1 MSRRMTVAIAMQP
14 EVAALALT
22 EELTAR
28 LDKSVDVRPG
38 IIVDFATPA
47 SRSRL
52 ADVDVLLTGWG
63 CPLVDHSVLDAAPRL
78 RAIVHA
84 AGSVKQHLTPEVWR
98 RGILVSSAAS
108 ANAFPVAQYTVGAI
122 LLAGK
127 RAFRLAHDYTQG
139 RYKNKLADDT
149 GNHERVVGIVGASR
163 TGRLVLELL
172 APHGFRLLVSDP
184 TLDARAAAGL
194 HPAGQ
199 VELVD
204 LDELLGHSDIVSLHA
219 PALPETHHLLDD
231 RRLALLRDGAVLIN
245 TARGQLIDTEALFRH
260 CADGRIDAVL
270 DVTDP
275 EPLPAGHP
283 LLSLPNVM
291 VTPHVAGAMGT
302 EIRRLGEFAVTEIER
317 LSVDEPLH
325 GGIHADQLALLA

>member
-1 MSRRMTVAIAMQP
+1 MSRRMTVAIAMQR

-22 EELTAR
+22 EALAAR
-28 LDKSVDVRPG
+28 LAENAAVQPDV
-38 IIVDFATPA
+38 ITDFTDPA
-47 SRSRL
+47 VGERL
-52 ADVDVLLTGWG
+52 ANTDVLLTGWG
-63 CPLVDHSVLDAAPRL
+63 CPLVDRDVLDAAPRL

-84 AGSVKQHLTPEVWR
+84 AGSVKHHLTPEVWE
-98 RGILVSSAAS
+98 RGILVSSAVS

-127 RAFRLAHDYTQG
+127 RAFRLADAYSRGH
-139 RYKNKLADDT
+139 YKNKLADDT
-149 GNHERVVGIVGASR
+149 GNHERVVGVVGASR

-172 APHGFRLLVSDP
+172 APHGFQLLVSDP
-184 TLDARAAAGL
+184 TLDARAAAEL
-194 HPAGQ
+194 LPAGQ
-199 VELVD
+199 VQLVELDD
-204 LDELLGHSDIVSLHA
+204 LLRRSDVVSLHA

-245 TARGQLIDTEALFRH
+245 TARGQLIESEALLRH
-260 CADGRIDAVL
+260 CITGRIDAVL

-283 LLSLPNVM
+283 LLALPNVT

-302 EIRRLGEFAVTEIER
+302 EIRRLGEFAVAEIER
-317 LSVDEPLH
+317 LAADQPLH
-325 GGIHADQLALLA
+325 GRIRADQLALLA

>member
-1 MSRRMTVAIAMQP
+1 MSHRMTVAIAMQP

-22 EELTAR
+22 EELIAR
-28 LDKSVDVRPG
+28 LDKNAQVQPDV
-38 IIVDFATPA
+38 IVDFTDPA
-47 SRSRL
+47 ARGNL
-52 ADVDVLLTGWG
+52 ADADVLLTGWG
-63 CPLVDHSVLDAAPRL
+63 CPLVDDAVLDAAPRL

-84 AGSVKQHLTPEVWR
+84 AGSVKHHLAPEVWQ

-108 ANAFPVAQYTVGAI
+108 ANALPVAQYTVGAI

-127 RAFRLAHDYTQG
+127 RAFRLARDYARGQ
-139 RYKNKLADDT
+139 YKNRLAADT

-172 APHGFRLLVSDP
+172 APHGFQLLVSDP
-184 TLDARAAAGL
+184 TLDALGAAGL
-194 HPAGQ
+194 HPAAQ

-204 LDELLGHSDIVSLHA
+204 LDDLLRRSDIVSLHA

-245 TARGQLIDTEALFRH
+245 TARGQLIDTEALLRN

-283 LLSLPNVM
+283 LLSLPNVT

-317 LSVDEPLH
+317 LTADEPLH
-325 GGIHADQLALLA
+325 GRIRADQLAQLA

>member
-28 LDKSVDVRPG
+28 LDKSVAVRPG
-38 IIVDFATPA
+38 IIVDFADPA
-47 SRSRL
+47 SRRKL

-63 CPLVDHSVLDAAPRL
+63 CPLIDGAVLDAASRL

-84 AGSVKQHLTPEVWR
+84 AGSVKHHLTPEVWR

-127 RAFRLAHDYTQG
+127 RAFRLARDYTRGQ
-139 RYKNKLADDT
+139 YKNKLAGDT

-172 APHGFRLLVSDP
+172 APHGFQLLVSDP
-184 TLDARAAAGL
+184 TLDAPAAAEL

-199 VELVD
+199 VELVELDD
-204 LDELLGHSDIVSLHA
+204 LLRRSDIVSLHA

-245 TARGQLIDTEALFRH
+245 TARGQLIDTEALLRH

-275 EPLPAGHP
+275 EPLPVGHP

-302 EIRRLGEFAVTEIER
+302 EIRRLGEFAVAEIER
-317 LSVDEPLH
+317 LTADEPLH
-325 GGIHADQLALLA
+325 GGIRADQLAQLA